1 MTPREIWHRV
11 YADFFMPSRLGE
23 LRGLIESALAAD
35 YEVVSIEAFW
45 ALIREG
51 TVDPSRRYLILRH
64 DIDTDPATAGAIWS
78 LERGIGVQGS
88 YFFRLHTLDLRLMAD
103 MAGAGAHVSYHFE
116 DLATVAKRLRLHTAD
131 EAIRHMPE
139 AQDSFRHHLQ
149 SLRSRTGLPMRV
161 VASHGDFVN
170 RKLGISNWL
179 LLADPRFRAET
190 DIDLEAYDDAFMR
203 HVSSRHADSMHPQYW
218 VPSDPRGAIARG
230 EPVVYLLIHP
240 RSWQVSRVVN
250 ARENAIR
257 LAESLRYAFPA
268 WHRYGAGD
276 SSRGYHTNRLS

>member
-1 MTPREIWHRV
+1 
-11 YADFFMPSRLGE
+11 MPSRLGE

-45 ALIREG
+45 ALIRAG
-51 TVDPSRRYLILRH
+51 SVDPGRRYLILRH

-78 LERGIGVQGS
+78 LERRLGVRGS
-88 YFFRLHTLDLRLMAD
+88 YFFRLHTLDLRLMAA
-103 MAGAGAHVSYHFE
+103 MAAAGTHVSYHFE
-116 DLATVAKRLRLHTAD
+116 ELATVAKRLRLRTAD
-131 EAIRHMPE
+131 EAIRQVPE
-139 AQDSFRHHLQ
+139 AQDSFRRHLQ
-149 SLRSRTGLPMRV
+149 GLRSRTGLPMRV
-161 VASHGDFVN
+161 VASHGDYAN
-170 RKLGISNWL
+170 RKLGIPNWL
-179 LLADPRFRAET
+179 LLTDPGFRTEM
-190 DIDLEAYDDAFMR
+190 DIDLETYDDAFMR
-203 HVSSRHADSMHPQYW
+203 HVSSRHADSIYPRYW
-218 VPSDPRGAIARG
+218 EPSNPSGAIARG

-257 LAESLRYAFPA
+257 LAEGLRYALPA